1 MIKIELT
8 KQQFQALC
16 GLIDVGIRGTG
27 LRSVKDA
34 AEIMAVLDAALVEAQ
49 KPKVAEKKIIQ
60 PTYENSHIPANG
72 MHSDSD
78 VHLGVECGSNG
89 EASPSP

>member
-1 MIKIELT
+1 M
-8 KQQFQALC
+8 
-16 GLIDVGIRGTG
+16 DVGVRGTG

-49 KPKVAEKKIIQ
+49 KPKVAGEKIIQ
-60 PTYENSHIPANG
+60 PTYENSHIPA
-72 MHSDSD
+72 
-78 VHLGVECGSNG
+78 CGSNG